1 MSSMDILTLDDFD
14 FEDKTVILRVDI
26 NSPIDPQT
34 RRIVDDNRILRSLP
48 TIREL
53 SDGGARLVMLAHQGD
68 TLDYQNLAPLEQHAS
83 MLSRLLDRPVAYID
97 DVAGPA
103 ARERVRGLKRGEM
116 LLLDNVRFH
125 TEEVSTFRNY
135 VKLSPKEMAKTYIVR
150 NLAPLG
156 DLYVCD
162 AFAAA
167 HRAAPTLVG
176 FPEVLPAAGGRL
188 FVEEYGILKRVR
200 DNPERPCVFVLGGA
214 KISDAFGMMGKVLAD
229 GTADRVL
236 TTGLT
241 GLVMLW
247 AAGIELGRVPEAYL
261 RDRGLEPFVAQ
272 AASLLQKYGER
283 IVYPEDLAID
293 DRGRREI
300 PVSALPVETELIDI
314 GSRTIAHYASILQ
327 EARTIFVNGPAGVYE
342 TKVGS
347 LGTESLWKAIAE
359 APGYSVIG
367 GGDTVAAARRFGVVD
382 QMSYVSTAGGALIQF
397 LSGQKLPVIE
407 ALRRAKQRY
416 TGASA

>member
-1 MSSMDILTLDDFD
+1 MNSMDILTLDDFD
-14 FEDKTVILRVDI
+14 FEGKTVILRVDI
-26 NSPIDPQT
+26 NSPLDPQT
-34 RRIVDDNRILRSLP
+34 GRIVDDNRILRSLP

-53 SDGGARLVMLAHQGD
+53 SDGRAKVVMLAHQGD
-68 TLDYQNLAPLEQHAS
+68 TLDYQNLGPLKQHAS

-103 ARERVRGLKRGEM
+103 ARERVRRLKPGEI

-135 VKLSPKEMAKTYIVR
+135 VKLSPKEMMKTYIVR

-188 FVEEYGILKRVR
+188 FVEEYGVLKRVR
-200 DNPERPCVFVLGGA
+200 DNPQRPCVFMLGGA

-293 DRGRREI
+293 DGGRREI

-342 TKVGS
+342 TKAGS

-397 LSGQKLPVIE
+397 LSGRKLPVIE

-416 TGASA
+416 TGG